1 MYIYIYIKR
10 ERCVCV
16 KKPVVVSFKPV
27 LKLTRVLCVV
37 YLDEEGRLQGGS
49 SSNSSSTSSSSS
61 RP

>member
-1 MYIYIYIKR
+1 M
-10 ERCVCV
+10 CV